1 MTELF
6 TRHCSACAPGTPS
19 LSPQQCAAL
28 ASEVPEWQ
36 VVSPETSHA
45 AAPPALRLQR
55 EYRFKSYL
63 AGVEWV
69 RTIAQI
75 AEQED
80 HHPDLLIRY
89 KRVRVELW
97 THTVKGLSEN
107 DFILAAKFDRAYQ
120 TFQPKNGS

>member
-1 MTELF
+1 MTELYA
-6 TRHCSACAPGTPS
+6 RHCSPYAPGTPG
-19 LSPQQCAAL
+19 LTPQECSAL
-28 ASEVPEWQ
+28 GSEVPEWR
-36 VVSPETSHA
+36 VVQPEISDA
-45 AAPPALRLQR
+45 ALPPVLRLQR

-69 RTIAQI
+69 RTIAQV
-75 AEQED
+75 AEHED
-80 HHPDLLIRY
+80 HHPDILIRY

-120 TFQPKNGS
+120 ALQETQV